1 MRQMLPLPKLLPLLA
16 FIAAPALAKPDADT
30 RAWLA
35 RTAELSS
42 DAMEGRDAGSPGHAR
57 AIDLVEDWF
66 KAARLKPA
74 GEGGSFRQT
83 VPLHEVAVT
92 TAEMRVVAPDGS
104 AAPLKFL
111 HEITPRAAT
120 DLPATI
126 SAPMRFGGYCSTAEV
141 GYTMA
146 GKIALCY
153 RSRRAGRPLPA
164 EQMAALK
171 EARAVGLLYIDDVG
185 FTQEPPRWPDA
196 YARAVA
202 HEGVPLP
209 TGLPTFRVN
218 GAALEKLIAGTGRL
232 ASVILTEATYHRDL
246 ESFDLPG
253 RFEAKLTT
261 AQRRFTSQQL
271 IGLLPGTDK
280 AKASEVMLLG
290 AHIDGYG
297 FGEPV
302 NGDGLYNGTLDDAAY
317 VALIS
322 QLAARRKGKGFARP
336 VLFAVWTAEEKG
348 LLGARWWLQHPTVPK
363 DQLVGV
369 INLDQLRPLFPLKA
383 LTLHGLGQNTLADTA
398 LAVAKGLK
406 IEIRPDR
413 EPLRN
418 LISRVDSWPFM
429 QAGIPA
435 VNFIFAYNPRSPE
448 EAIYRDWYQRRYH
461 RPQDDMTT
469 SMDLDAA
476 RDFNRFF
483 YTLVETAANA
493 AERPTAKPIPVIV
506 PVPPQPGLRPMV
518 PR

>member
-1 MRQMLPLPKLLPLLA
+1 MRLLLPLLLL
-16 FIAAPALAKPDADT
+16 AAPALARPDADT

-57 AIDLVEDWF
+57 AIDLVEGWF
-66 KAARLKPA
+66 KAARLQPA
-74 GEGGSFRQT
+74 GEGGTFRQT

-92 TAEMRVVAPDGS
+92 AAEMRVVAPDGTPT
-104 AAPLKFL
+104 PLKFL

-120 DLPATI
+120 DLPATL
-126 SAPMRFGGYCSTAEV
+126 SVAMRFAGYCSRSEAGTELK
-141 GYTMA
+141 
-146 GKIALCY
+146 GKIAVCFG
-153 RSRRAGRPLPA
+153 SRRAGRANAA
-164 EQMAALK
+164 ERLAAVT
-171 EARAVGLLYIDDVG
+171 AAGATALLTIDDVG

-202 HEGVPLP
+202 HEAAPLP

-232 ASVILTEATYHRDL
+232 ASVILTEATYHRNLD
-246 ESFDLPG
+246 SFDLPG

-261 AQRRFTSQQL
+261 AQRSFVSEQL
-271 IGLLPGTDK
+271 LGLLPGTDK
-280 AKASEVMLLG
+280 TKAGEHLLLG

-317 VALIS
+317 VALLS
-322 QLAARRKGKGFARP
+322 QLAAQRRGRGYARP
-336 VLFAVWTAEEKG
+336 VLFAAWTAEEKG

-363 DQLVGV
+363 AQIAGV

-383 LTLHGLGQNTLADTA
+383 LTLHGLGMNSLADTA
-398 LAVAKGLK
+398 KQVAEGLK
-406 IEIRPDR
+406 IEVRSDF
-413 EPLRN
+413 ELARN
-418 LISRVDSWPFM
+418 LIRRVDSWPFM
-429 QAGIPA
+429 EAGIPA
-435 VNFIFAYNPRSPE
+435 VNFIFAYNPRSQE
-448 EAIYRDWYQRRYH
+448 ERIYRDWYMRRYH

-469 SMDLDAA
+469 PMDLDAA

-493 AERPTAKPIPVIV
+493 AERPTAKPMPVTV
-506 PVPPQPGLRPMV
+506 PVPPEPGLRPMV
-518 PR
+518 RPTP

>member
-1 MRQMLPLPKLLPLLA
+1 MHRLLIIAAL
-16 FIAAPALAKPDADT
+16 IAAPALAAPDADT
-30 RAWLA
+30 KAWLA

-57 AIDLVEDWF
+57 AIQMVERWF

-74 GEGGSFRQT
+74 GEAGTFRQT
-83 VPLHEVAVT
+83 VKLHEVAVT
-92 TAEMRVVAPDGS
+92 AADMRVVQADGS

-111 HEITPRAAT
+111 HDITPRAAS
-120 DLPATI
+120 DLPATL
-126 SAPMRFGGYCSTAEV
+126 SAPMRFGGYCSRTEV
-141 GYTMA
+141 GTTME

-153 RSRRAGRPLPA
+153 RSRRTGRPLPA
-164 EQMAALK
+164 EQLAALN

-202 HEGVPLP
+202 HEGNPLP
-209 TGLPTFRVN
+209 NVASGGLPTFRVN
-218 GAALEKLIAGTGRL
+218 GAALATLIAGTGRL

-253 RFEAKLTT
+253 RFEARLTM
-261 AQRRFTSQQL
+261 AQRSFTAEQL
-271 IGLLPGTDK
+271 LGLLPGTDK
-280 AKASEVMLLG
+280 TKAREYLLLG

-317 VALIS
+317 VALLA
-322 QLAARRKGKGFARP
+322 QLADRRRGKGFARP
-336 VLFAVWTAEEKG
+336 VLFAAWTAEEKG

-363 DQLVGV
+363 EQVAGV

-383 LTLHGLGQNTLADTA
+383 LTLHGLGQNTLADTV

-413 EPLRN
+413 EPERN
-418 LISRVDSWPFM
+418 LITRVDSWPFM
-429 QAGIPA
+429 AAGIPA

-469 SMDLDAA
+469 PMDLDAA

-483 YTLVETAANA
+483 YTLVEAAANA
-493 AERPTAKPIPVIV
+493 AERPASKSA
-506 PVPPQPGLRPMV
+506 PPRP
-518 PR
+518 